1 MSNDMFFFLNLLLFF
16 YNELK
21 LCWVTLMRNLCGT
34 LNKRFFVMHWLKTKG
49 SQPNNNTF
57 LGIKMLDWQNP
68 RYHTGRR
75 RSQLMKDNFIKLTD
89 KLNRPFPSS
98 RSRYLQHEAKFK
110 TFLVKMSFIWMRI
123 KIVFIP
129 MASHLASS
137 WNRGLRQLGNVLF
150 AFERDSIADFL
161 SVSLL
166 TDDSLW
172 WRAGTRTFSFEFLY
186 EQKFFFINLVEQI
199 DFFFTPAPAD
209 VLRFV
214 VFFVFCLK
222 KFT

>member
-1 MSNDMFFFLNLLLFF
+1 
-16 YNELK
+16 
-21 LCWVTLMRNLCGT
+21 
-34 LNKRFFVMHWLKTKG
+34 
-49 SQPNNNTF
+49 
-57 LGIKMLDWQNP
+57 
-68 RYHTGRR
+68 
-75 RSQLMKDNFIKLTD
+75 MKDNFIKLTD

-98 RSRYLQHEAKFK
+98 RSRYLQHEAKCK

-186 EQKFFFINLVEQI
+186 EQKFFFYQLSWTNWLFFYPRPRRCSSFCCVFRFLFKEIYIKSLV
-199 DFFFTPAPAD
+199 PKGGK
-209 VLRFV
+209 RF
-214 VFFVFCLK
+214 
-222 KFT
+222 

>member
-1 MSNDMFFFLNLLLFF
+1 
-16 YNELK
+16 
-21 LCWVTLMRNLCGT
+21 
-34 LNKRFFVMHWLKTKG
+34 
-49 SQPNNNTF
+49 
-57 LGIKMLDWQNP
+57 
-68 RYHTGRR
+68 
-75 RSQLMKDNFIKLTD
+75 MKDNFIKLTD

-166 TDDSLW
+166 TWWLALMKGWHSNLQLWISL
-172 WRAGTRTFSFEFLY
+172 RTE
-186 EQKFFFINLVEQI
+186 
-199 DFFFTPAPAD
+199 
-209 VLRFV
+209 
-214 VFFVFCLK
+214 VFFYQLSWTNWLFFYPRPRRCSSFCCVFRFLFK
-222 KFT
+222 EIYIKSLVPKGGKRF